1 MQIRSAETAGF
12 CFGVDRAVKLTYGLL
27 EQGVRVTIN
36 SDNMTCSRTNVN
48 KELDLMRT
56 VFGFT
61 EEEIEKM
68 EEYAWEARFLK
79 N

>member
-1 MQIRSAETAGF
+1 MTGMSWITGMLS
-12 CFGVDRAVKLTYGLL
+12 LIHIL
-27 EQGVRVTIN
+27 
-36 SDNMTCSRTNVN
+36 TCSRTNVN

-79 N
+79 D